1 MELQNVSTKVAPK
14 ENQETLTYLINLL
27 METLACATDFNIL
40 PVPEQK
46 IGANST
52 SRVVLK
58 TISEQI
64 AMQNITEVSLYKNTL
79 E

>member
-27 METLACATDFNIL
+27 METLACATDLTIL

-58 TISEQI
+58 TIAEQI